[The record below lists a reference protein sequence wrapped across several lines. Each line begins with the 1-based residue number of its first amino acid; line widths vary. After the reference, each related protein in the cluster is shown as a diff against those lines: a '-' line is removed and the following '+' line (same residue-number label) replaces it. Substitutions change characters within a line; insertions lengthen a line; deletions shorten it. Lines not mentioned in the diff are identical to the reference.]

1 MVLRGKLQD
10 DHIHRK
16 DWLTDN
22 NSNVHRE
29 DNLHILE
36 ERCKDSGVKPEDI
49 WWYGDLRRYGT
60 VPHAGF
66 GLGFERLI
74 MFVTGLENIRDVI
87 SFPRVPGH
95 AEF

>member
-1 MVLRGKLQD
+1 MLERRCLESGLD
-10 DHIHRK
+10 PK
-16 DWLTDN
+16 DL
-22 NSNVHRE
+22 
-29 DNLHILE
+29 
-36 ERCKDSGVKPEDI
+36 
-49 WWYGDLRRYGT
+49 WWYIDLRRYGS

-87 SFPRVPGH
+87 PFPRVPGH